1 MGLMLVPSTAITIT
15 VSVPEGEKAIS
26 STITVSVPEGEI
38 AISPLVLPHPTAM
51 TMPARVKLTV
61 GEIISPY

>member
-1 MGLMLVPSTAITIT
+1 MGSTLVPSTAITIT

-26 STITVSVPEGEI
+26 STITVSVPEGEK
-38 AISPLVLPHPTAM
+38 AISSLVLPHPAAM
-51 TMPARVKLTV
+51 TMPARVKRIF